1 MQLTRNRAN
10 RKTVGRPKG
19 GASAAPAISVGLCW
33 QQFKAGSKLL
43 HVAKQTSQ
51 HPPSPKLCVQNQRA
65 TQQAITLA
73 DVNFTPILQ
82 GQSHPRT
89 VKNRETPGARPG
101 KKNGEADSRP
111 LVTKKLRA
119 PYSNRTQTQLRFAG
133 IWFQP
138 RKTRKDTRFSNTQRD
153 RFELFAESTNCPLI
167 GSRKLVAKSA
177 FMRGLCQE
185 G

>member
-89 VKNRETPGARPG
+89 VKIVKLQAQGRGRRTGKRTPVRLSQKSCVHHIQIAHKRSFVLPG
-101 KKNGEADSRP
+101 FGFNHGRHGKTHDSQIP
-111 LVTKKLRA
+111 SVTGL
-119 PYSNRTQTQLRFAG
+119 N
-133 IWFQP
+133 
-138 RKTRKDTRFSNTQRD
+138 FSRSQQIA
-153 RFELFAESTNCPLI
+153 L
-167 GSRKLVAKSA
+167 
-177 FMRGLCQE
+177 
-185 G
+185 